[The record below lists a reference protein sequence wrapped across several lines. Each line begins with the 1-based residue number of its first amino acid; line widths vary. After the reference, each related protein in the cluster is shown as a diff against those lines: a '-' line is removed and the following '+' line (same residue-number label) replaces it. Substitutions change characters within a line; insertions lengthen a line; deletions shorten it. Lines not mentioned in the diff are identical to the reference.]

1 MAVVRR
7 PKHWKQIRSKRPDGR
22 PSISIPSRT
31 PGPPF
36 ARSDASQ
43 YAVSTVSCYSTNNAR
58 LLCPGIN
65 ISTHTTHHTPH
76 TPPPPLAKLPSTVTS
91 TTLPAP
97 SHVLRTLH
105 YAPGPGVE
113 VGWARFTMR
122 CHGSV
127 QLHTTVSRCVRMCTD
142 CTGRARS
149 KSPPF
154 TSDTTA
160 ATRITAWPQRQPHQ
174 GRERFRSSRWQY
186 RDRALDHTRVGRC
199 VHVLVLLY
207 APAPTLAPCDGSPC
221 RARHGPMP
229 NSKCQTPDGRR
240 RSLMQEGSF
249 LGREIAYCGI
259 QRQTWVA
266 SKKV

>member
-36 ARSDASQ
+36 ARSDAVNTPSAP
-43 YAVSTVSCYSTNNAR
+43 YLATVPTMPVFSARASTLVPT
-58 LLCPGIN
+58 P
-65 ISTHTTHHTPH
+65 HTTHHTPH
-76 TPPPPLAKLPSTVTS
+76 TPLPPLAKLPSTVTS

-127 QLHTTVSRCVRMCTD
+127 QLHTTVSHCVRMCTY

-149 KSPPF
+149 KSPHLLHLIP
-154 TSDTTA
+154 
-160 ATRITAWPQRQPHQ
+160 RQPLVSQ
-174 GRERFRSSRWQY
+174 LGRN
-186 RDRALDHTRVGRC
+186 
-199 VHVLVLLY
+199 
-207 APAPTLAPCDGSPC
+207 GSPT
-221 RARHGPMP
+221 RGVNDSGQA
-229 NSKCQTPDGRR
+229 DGN
-240 RSLMQEGSF
+240 
-249 LGREIAYCGI
+249 IAI
-259 QRQTWVA
+259 VH
-266 SKKV
+266 